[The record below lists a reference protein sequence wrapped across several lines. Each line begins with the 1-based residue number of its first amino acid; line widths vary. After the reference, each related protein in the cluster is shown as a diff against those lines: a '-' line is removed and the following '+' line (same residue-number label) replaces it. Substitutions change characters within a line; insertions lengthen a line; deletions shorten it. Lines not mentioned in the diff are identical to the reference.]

1 MFTNFPFHF
10 SFFSHSLNKDKTTM
24 RDSRGVNRMVEVLNS
39 GIDTGNS
46 SNLVSKSSPVDSS
59 VLKERNINETNDS
72 TKVHTAT
79 DTKESKTE
87 DDRSRKSKRQNANEF
102 SSDWA
107 EEYDVYDDDEK
118 CAKALTSEGDNDS
131 QNALS
136 MDVDEPSENLYTTN
150 KTRTKYDGSG
160 SDTKIE
166 DDNDDPV
173 AIESEDESSKN
184 MEPQKS
190 AVVVNGINKGSSSA
204 DAADKDSKSNDNNKT
219 TNKTNKRKISISSD
233 EDHEPAAKQ

>member
-1 MFTNFPFHF
+1 
-10 SFFSHSLNKDKTTM
+10 M

-39 GIDTGNS
+39 GIDTGSS

-72 TKVHTAT
+72 AKVHAAN
-79 DTKESKTE
+79 DAKESRTD
-87 DDRSRKSKRQNANEF
+87 DDRDCKSKPQNTNEL
-102 SSDWA
+102 SIKRSVSHRSDNDLMIKLDLDDID
-107 EEYDVYDDDEK
+107 YDDEK
-118 CAKALTSEGDNDS
+118 CAKALTSEGENDS

-136 MDVDEPSENLYTTN
+136 MDVDDPSENLYVTN
-150 KTRTKYDGSG
+150 KSQNKYDGSG

-173 AIESEDESSKN
+173 TIESEDESSKN
-184 MEPQKS
+184 TEPHKS

-204 DAADKDSKSNDNNKT
+204 DDADKDSKSNDDNSAHKT
-219 TNKTNKRKISISSD
+219 TNKSNKRKISISSD
-233 EDHEPAAKQ
+233 EDHEPSAKQ